1 MRAPSINKHFLRAKK
16 AGKKAMILYLGDP
29 QDPLVPE
36 VLYEVFLSDDQYKR
50 IKNLIEEIVNSR
62 QDC

>member
-1 MRAPSINKHFLRAKK
+1 MRMPSINKHFLRAKK

-29 QDPLVPE
+29 QDPLAPE
-36 VLYEVFLSDDQYKR
+36 CLYEAFLSNDQYKR
-50 IKNLIEEIVNSR
+50 IENLMKEISNSR

>member
-1 MRAPSINKHFLRAKK
+1 MRMPSINKHFLRAKK
-16 AGKKAMILYLGDP
+16 VGKKAMILYLSDP

-36 VLYEVFLSDDQYKR
+36 SLYEVFLSNDQYKR
-50 IKNLIEEIVNSR
+50 IENLMKEIVSSR